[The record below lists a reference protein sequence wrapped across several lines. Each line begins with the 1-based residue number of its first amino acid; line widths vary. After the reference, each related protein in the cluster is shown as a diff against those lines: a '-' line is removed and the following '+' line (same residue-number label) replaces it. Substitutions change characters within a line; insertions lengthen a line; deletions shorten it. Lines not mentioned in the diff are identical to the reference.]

1 MVVALH
7 SGFHSG
13 VGPRFWWGQAG
24 VDLFFV
30 VSGFIMVYVSRDVFG
45 KPGAAIDFLQR
56 RIIRIVPLYWIATG
70 AFVLLINHAVDKY
83 VLLSMFFVPFDP
95 FPIVRPGWTLNY
107 EMAFYLLFAGFLWL
121 SRAKAVI
128 ALCALLVAV
137 VLVGL
142 VAWQQ
147 SFAVTFY
154 CNPIILEF
162 GFGSLIGLAYCEGIR
177 LSKGIALLV
186 AAAGITGFTAVTM
199 YYGDPYSDIIRLRFV
214 AWGLPAVC
222 LVAAAALHPWP
233 RRATPRPLVLL
244 GEASFSL
251 YLSHWI
257 TLELAKRLGVMQ
269 GAVVF
274 LLAVAG
280 GLAVWL
286 AVERPITAR
295 RKSFRG
301 RTRLKNKQW
310 RIQSLPDSRYSSG
323 ARDQ

>member
-1 MVVALH
+1 
-7 SGFHSG
+7 
-13 VGPRFWWGQAG
+13 
-24 VDLFFV
+24 
-30 VSGFIMVYVSRDVFG
+30 
-45 KPGAAIDFLQR
+45 
-56 RIIRIVPLYWIATG
+56 
-70 AFVLLINHAVDKY
+70 
-83 VLLSMFFVPFDP
+83 
-95 FPIVRPGWTLNY
+95 
-107 EMAFYLLFAGFLWL
+107 
-121 SRAKAVI
+121 
-128 ALCALLVAV
+128 
-137 VLVGL
+137 
-142 VAWQQ
+142 
-147 SFAVTFY
+147 
-154 CNPIILEF
+154 
-162 GFGSLIGLAYCEGIR
+162 
-177 LSKGIALLV
+177 
-186 AAAGITGFTAVTM
+186 M

-244 GEASFSL
+244 GEASYSL

-280 GLAVWL
+280 GLAIWL

-310 RIQSLPDSRYSSG
+310 RIQSLPDSR
-323 ARDQ
+323 